1 MKKGAIY
8 LFFVLL
14 FSCQASDNDD
24 IFCTTE
30 VKAGLNVSVLL
41 VESSSSIPIS
51 DGVTVVATDGNYT
64 ETLQFFDAQNPI
76 FYGAYERAGT
86 YTLTVT
92 KPGRRTYVS
101 QPIVLTR
108 DICHV
113 IPQNVMVSL
122 LPN

>member
-30 VKAGLNVSVLL
+30 VKAGLNVSVHLIQ
-41 VESSSSIPIS
+41 SSSSIPIS

-76 FYGAYERAGT
+76 FYGAYERTGT
-86 YTLTVT
+86 YTITVS

>member
-1 MKKGAIY
+1 MKKGASY

-14 FSCQASDNDD
+14 FSCQESDSDD
-24 IFCTTE
+24 VFCTTE
-30 VKAGLNVSVLL
+30 AKAGLNVSVNL

-51 DGVTVVATDGNYT
+51 DGVTVVATDGNYS

-86 YTLTVT
+86 YTITVT
-92 KPGRRTYVS
+92 KAGRQTYVS
-101 QPIVLTR
+101 QLIVVTR

-113 IPQNVMVSL
+113 ISQTIMVL
-122 LPN
+122 LL

>member
-1 MKKGAIY
+1 MKKAVI
-8 LFFVLL
+8 FFIFVLL
-14 FSCQASDNDD
+14 LSCQSSNSDD

-30 VKAGLNVSVLL
+30 IKAGLNVSVHLI
-41 VESSSSIPIS
+41 ESSSSIPIS
-51 DGVTVVATDGNYT
+51 DGVTVVARDGNYS

-76 FYGAYERAGT
+76 FCGAYERAGT
-86 YTLTVT
+86 YTITVT
-92 KPGRRTYVS
+92 KPGRRNYSS
-101 QPIVLTR
+101 QSIVVTE

>member
-14 FSCQASDNDD
+14 FSCQSSDSDD

-30 VKAGLNVSVLL
+30 VKAGLNVSVHLA
-41 VESSSSIPIS
+41 ESSSSIPIS
-51 DGVTVVATDGNYT
+51 DGVTVVATNGNYS
-64 ETLQFFDAQNPI
+64 ETLQFFDPQNPI

-86 YTLTVT
+86 YTITVT
-92 KPGRRTYVS
+92 KAGRQTYVS
-101 QPIVLTR
+101 QPIVVTR

-113 IPQNVMVSL
+113 IPQTVMVL
-122 LPN
+122 LL